1 MENTGFYCEKCKIVP
16 LIQIVPKEKDIKI
29 FCMCKCHKILISYD
43 LFMKKYFKT
52 DLNYSKISNEPI
64 YKEYIDPSPRYNNKI
79 EIDLNKIN
87 TDFNYIINKIS
98 EYTLEIKDKIIKM
111 LKDKISE
118 IEKLYEQNKLNNIKL
133 QEIIKILISNYKSN
147 DKNNSNIKNLFYNK
161 SFNMGYRNETYS
173 TLNFNNKSNSYI
185 GLESLIK
192 NASNYLKKNYIL
204 SSFNEQLYTINT
216 FFNHLKEV
224 TCVTEVGPEIIASSS
239 KDSYIILYNLE
250 RKKCIYKYNAHKDEV
265 NWLIKLN
272 NNLISCGSD
281 CRIKVWPKIDKKN
294 LELVNSENNGTT
306 NVEIININPIS
317 SFNIKESILKI
328 ILIDNNYICGC
339 SLKNVYLIK
348 YEIIKDNKYEDN
360 INNDKESNEKDILKI
375 NFNLIETIS
384 YDKVFDLLK
393 IVNKKNENIIVA
405 NGWSKIYFLSM
416 PDLNLIREIKN
427 INEEKPLNC
436 LIQLNKD
443 KLLISC
449 RYYLRIIDINK
460 FQIKLTVKCPG
471 VTFLSKLR
479 DNTIIIGTKEGIK
492 RIYPKNF
499 EEISLI
505 NKIYSVNNYLTTP
518 EIFHYVYEF
527 SDGRMAICSSHGNI
541 RMTKFKLG

>member
-1 MENTGFYCEKCKIVP
+1 M
-16 LIQIVPKEKDIKI
+16 
-29 FCMCKCHKILISYD
+29 
-43 LFMKKYFKT
+43 
-52 DLNYSKISNEPI
+52 
-64 YKEYIDPSPRYNNKI
+64 
-79 EIDLNKIN
+79 
-87 TDFNYIINKIS
+87 
-98 EYTLEIKDKIIKM
+98 
-111 LKDKISE
+111 
-118 IEKLYEQNKLNNIKL
+118 
-133 QEIIKILISNYKSN
+133 
-147 DKNNSNIKNLFYNK
+147 
-161 SFNMGYRNETYS
+161 
-173 TLNFNNKSNSYI
+173 
-185 GLESLIK
+185 
-192 NASNYLKKNYIL
+192 
-204 SSFNEQLYTINT
+204 
-216 FFNHLKEV
+216 
-224 TCVTEVGPEIIASSS
+224 
-239 KDSYIILYNLE
+239 
-250 RKKCIYKYNAHKDEV
+250 
-265 NWLIKLN
+265 
-272 NNLISCGSD
+272 
-281 CRIKVWPKIDKKN
+281 
-294 LELVNSENNGTT
+294 ELVNSENNGTT

-328 ILIDNNYICGC
+328 ILTDNNYICGC

-348 YEIIKDNKYEDN
+348 YEIIKNNNYEDN
-360 INNDKESNEKDILKI
+360 INNDKESNEKDLLKI

-393 IVNKKNENIIVA
+393 IVNKKKENIIVA

-436 LIQLNKD
+436 LIQLNKE

-460 FQIKLTVKCPG
+460 FQIRLTVKCPG

-527 SDGRMAICSSHGNI
+527 SDGRMAVCSSHGNI